1 MDVLSNIL
9 NKAYQMRIKPFILTS
24 LSFMLCLLSLHAQEK
39 AFFIKGN
46 ISGLK
51 AGDKIFLTYNYN
63 KKTVKDSFV
72 LSDAT
77 FEFKG
82 NIENPVKAS
91 ISAPSTEKSNNSK
104 AFYIEPNQTTSIS
117 AVETFKNSKIEGGTV
132 QSDYNLLT
140 VMLKDHDDKYE
151 KLVEE
156 FMKLRETNDDAGIKN
171 LDPKFEKLDIEK
183 KAIIK
188 KYIKEKPSS
197 FVSFTSVSEL
207 AYMIDND
214 FLELFDLLS
223 PTYKDTP
230 KAKELV
236 IQMEKAK
243 KTFVGQILPKF
254 SQKDTTGNEFSV
266 KALSGKYLLID
277 FWASWCGPCRRENPN
292 IVKAYQTYKDKN
304 FEILGVSLDSK
315 KESWINAIKKDA
327 LTWYHVSDLK
337 GWKNEVSDM
346 FGIKSIPQNLLIN
359 PEGIIIA
366 RNITGSE
373 LEGVLDKF
381 LNTK

>member
-1 MDVLSNIL
+1 MKI
-9 NKAYQMRIKPFILTS
+9 QFFILS
-24 LSFMLCLLSLHAQEK
+24 ALSFMVCLVNLKAQEQ

-51 AGDKIFLTYNYN
+51 AGDKVFLTYNYN

-77 FEFKG
+77 FDFKG
-82 NIENPVKAS
+82 NIENPIKATIS
-91 ISAPSTEKSNNSK
+91 IPSTEKTSTSK
-104 AFYIEPNQTTSIS
+104 VFYIEPNQTTSID
-117 AVETFKNSKIEGGTV
+117 AVVTFKNSKIEGGPV

-140 VMLKDHDDKYE
+140 VMMKDHDDKYE

-156 FMKLRETNDDAGIKN
+156 FMKLREANDEDGIKN

-183 KAIIK
+183 KAIVK

-197 FVSFTSVSEL
+197 FVSFSSVSEL
-207 AYMIDND
+207 AYMIDNE

-223 PTYKDTP
+223 PAYKETP
-230 KAKELV
+230 KGKELV
-236 IQMEKAK
+236 IQIDKAK
-243 KTFVGQILPKF
+243 KTFVGQTLQVF

-292 IVKAYQTYKDKN
+292 IVKAYNTYKDKN

-315 KESWINAIKKDA
+315 KEAWINAINKDA

-346 FGIKSIPQNLLIN
+346 FGIRSIPQNLLIN
-359 PEGIIIA
+359 PEGTIIA
-366 RNITGSE
+366 RNITGSD
-373 LEGVLDKF
+373 LEAALDKF
-381 LNTK
+381 LNVK